1 MGYADRTVAEIAT
14 QLPGATAVFRA
25 HHIDYC
31 CGGARPLAEAAAER
45 AVPLEQIEAELG
57 RLSPDAAPE
66 APQDTIALI
75 GHILA
80 RYHDTHRREL
90 PELLQLAARVEQ
102 RHAGNPQVPAGLRA
116 ALEEAAAALDEHMAK
131 EEQILFPMMMQ
142 GGHPMISAP
151 IGRMR
156 IEHDEHGLRLD
167 RLEELAHGFE
177 LPDDACPTWRALD
190 SGLRKLID
198 DVHEH
203 VHLEN
208 NLLFPRFA

>member
-45 AVPLEQIEAELG
+45 AVPLERIEAELG

-66 APQDTIALI
+66 APRETIALI

-80 RYHDTHRREL
+80 RYHDAHRREL

-102 RHAGNPQVPAGLRA
+102 RHAGNPLVPAGLRA

-131 EEQILFPMMMQ
+131 EEQILFPKMMQ

-167 RLEELAHGFE
+167 RLEEIAHGFE
-177 LPDDACPTWRALD
+177 LPDDACPTWRALYA
-190 SGLRKLID
+190 GLQKLID

>member
-45 AVPLEQIEAELG
+45 AVPLDQIEAELG
-57 RLSPDAAPE
+57 RLSPDAPPE
-66 APQDTIALI
+66 APQETVALI

-90 PELLQLAARVEQ
+90 PELLRLAARVEE
-102 RHAGNPQVPAGLRA
+102 RHAGNPLVPAGLRA
-116 ALEEAAAALDEHMAK
+116 ALAEAAAALDEHMAK

-156 IEHDEHGLRLD
+156 IEHDEHGVRLD

-177 LPDDACPTWRALD
+177 LPQEACPTWRALYT
-190 SGLRKLID
+190 GLRKLID

-208 NLLFPRFA
+208 NVLFPRFV